1 MRRDVVATNGAVRL
15 HAICWGDPEP
25 GRVPLVV
32 SPGFWEPA
40 EMAADL
46 FERLGRHG
54 LSLSYRGRGA
64 SDTPD
69 RGYDLDDHV
78 GDLECVVDAFVPGSF
93 CLLGYSRGGAYALEY
108 ALRHPE
114 RVAGLILV
122 DQPPVHNV
130 WPKGSAAQRSSMT
143 YRGEPVLNFFR
154 LRAAEGFET
163 STHRDFTS
171 DLGRISCP
179 VLVLRGMRTD
189 VPVAAK
195 VDDRVAAV
203 YEASLPRV
211 SVVSFA
217 ASGHQI
223 PLDEPERYAEVVGA
237 FLSSLDGE

>member
-1 MRRDVVATNGAVRL
+1 MRRDIFAAHGAVRL
-15 HAICWGDPEP
+15 HAICWEAPAP

-46 FERLGRHG
+46 FARLGRRG

-78 GDLECVVDAFVPGSF
+78 GDLECVVDAAVPGRF

-154 LRAAEGFET
+154 LRAAEGFEV
-163 STHRDFTS
+163 STHRDFTP
-171 DLGRISCP
+171 DLGRIACP

-211 SVVSFA
+211 SVVAFA

-237 FLSSLDGE
+237 FLSTLDGE

>member
-1 MRRDVVATNGAVRL
+1 MRRGVVATNGAVRL
-15 HAICWGDPEP
+15 HAICWGDAEP

-78 GDLECVVDAFVPGSF
+78 GDLECVVDAAVPGSF
-93 CLLGYSRGGAYALEY
+93 CLLGYSRGGTYALEY

-122 DQPPVHNV
+122 DQPPVHNI
-130 WPKGSAAQRSSMT
+130 WPKGSAAQRSSLT

-163 STHRDFTS
+163 STHRDFTP
-171 DLGRISCP
+171 DLGRIACP

-211 SVVSFA
+211 SVVAFA

>member
-15 HAICWGDPEP
+15 HAICWGGPEP

-46 FERLGRHG
+46 FERLGRLG

-179 VLVLRGMRTD
+179 VLVLRGMRTE

>member
-203 YEASLPRV
+203 YEASLSRV

>member
-1 MRRDVVATNGAVRL
+1 MRRNIVATNGAVRL
-15 HAICWGDPEP
+15 HAICWGDAEP
-25 GRVPLVV
+25 GRVSLVV

-40 EMAADL
+40 EMASDL
-46 FERLGRHG
+46 FTRLGRRG

-78 GDLECVVDAFVPGSF
+78 GDLECVVDAAVPGSF

-195 VDDRVAAV
+195 VDDCVAAV

-211 SVVSFA
+211 SVVAFA

-237 FLSSLDGE
+237 FLSSLDRE